1 VHARAKNCRRGCLL
15 VPSRFLGSG
24 ARNKVRYWHC
34 GWWRLYAGGRLA
46 ESGSLVK
53 LLLRGREGRRGV
65 IRYANGRLSSTRVGK
80 TDGERPP
87 VNYPTDCSVLPL
99 HFQPPPDFLQF
110 LLTLH
115 ISEPFFSDEFISQ
128 IGRGVSI
135 TCS

>member
-1 VHARAKNCRRGCLL
+1 LLL
-15 VPSRFLGSG
+15 VPVLGEWRAQQG
-24 ARNKVRYWHC
+24 EVLALRMVAAIC
-34 GWWRLYAGGRLA
+34 WW
-46 ESGSLVK
+46 ST
-53 LLLRGREGRRGV
+53 GREWEPGDVAVAGKRGL
-65 IRYANGRLSSTRVGK
+65 IRYAKGRLSSTRVGK

-99 HFQPPPDFLQF
+99 HFQPLPDFLQF